1 MNDQRN
7 TCTRRQEHAS
17 AAPRARGSEV
27 SAGESLLMRDDF
39 EIRVAASGKSEN
51 TALLDRMYSSRGYR
65 FNPKDEGAATSNR
78 ITTQACHGEQVFGTL
93 SVCFDSNAGLAAEV
107 LYRSEIEAYRKTG
120 CGVCELTRLAVDPEF
135 GSKEV
140 LGALFHVAY
149 FFAGPVGGASDMFIE
164 VNPRHV
170 SFYRRML
177 SFRPVGECRICP
189 RVDAPAV
196 LLHLEVACAAKQIAQ
211 YGGRR
216 DAAARS
222 LYPYFCSPEEEA
234 QLSRH
239 VALFREGSI
248 SGCAPSASPD
258 TVLVPP
264 RQHALHTVAIA

>member
-1 MNDQRN
+1 MNNQRN

-27 SAGESLLMRDDF
+27 SASELLLMRDDF
-39 EIRVAASGKSEN
+39 EIRVAASGESEN

-65 FNPKDEGAATSNR
+65 FNPNDEGAATSNR
-78 ITTQACHGEQVFGTL
+78 ITIQACHGEHVFGTL

-177 SFRPVGECRICP
+177 SFLPVGECRICP

-196 LLHLEVACAAKQIAQ
+196 LLHLEVACAAKKIAQ

-222 LYPYFCSPEEEA
+222 LYSYFCSAEEEA
-234 QLSRH
+234 QLSGR
-239 VALFREGSI
+239 VALLREGSLPG
-248 SGCAPSASPD
+248 SAPYI
-258 TVLVPP
+258 VFVPR
-264 RQHALHTVAIA
+264 RQRELETAAIA